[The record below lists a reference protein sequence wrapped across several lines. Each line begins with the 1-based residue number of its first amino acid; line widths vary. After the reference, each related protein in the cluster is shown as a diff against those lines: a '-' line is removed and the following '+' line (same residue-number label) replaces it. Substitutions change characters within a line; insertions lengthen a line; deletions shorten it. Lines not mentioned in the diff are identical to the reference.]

1 MLVPRY
7 GMGDD
12 TTGAVATNPLDVL
25 SNMTLGSIT
34 GQVPGFLT
42 QQVGPLPMWAW
53 AGAAFLV
60 SYWLFFPSG
69 SEYRRKKRELK
80 AEHTG
85 VARIRRRGRRARSG
99 LKQVVS

>member
-1 MLVPRY
+1 MIVPRY
-7 GMGDD
+7 GMGDNA
-12 TTGAVATNPLDVL
+12 AVSNPLDVL
-25 SNMTLGSIT
+25 SGMTLEDVTS
-34 GQVPGFLT
+34 QVPGFLT

-69 SEYRRKKRELK
+69 SEYREKRRKLRSEYSGIEK
-80 AEHTG
+80 
-85 VARIRRRGRRARSG
+85 IRRRGKRAKSG